1 MILWALISVLF
12 FGLIILY
19 CIFAAVYRAWIKDE
33 QTISYN
39 EFISLYAIA
48 TNKWIITNNFYPCAY
63 YDGSYIYM
71 KRYCDMIMLGLLS
84 QKKRRQKMEAELDKR
99 KAELIKKW
107 QKDINDYHDE
117 YVDEEWKITTDE
129 VYKFLDLAKHVI
141 G

>member
-1 MILWALISVLF
+1 MILLALISVLF

-19 CIFAAVYRAWIKDE
+19 CIFAAVYRAWVKDE

-39 EFISLYAIA
+39 EFISLYAIIP
-48 TNKWIITNNFYPCAY
+48 NKWIITNNTYPCAY

-71 KRYCDMIMLGLLS
+71 KRHCDMIMLYLLS
-84 QKKRRQKMEAELDKR
+84 QKQRRQKMEAELDKR

-117 YVDEEWKITTDE
+117 YVDYVKI
-129 VYKFLDLAKHVI
+129 YFGNGKKL
-141 G
+141 

>member
-39 EFISLYAIA
+39 EFISLYAIT
-48 TNKWIITNNFYPCAY
+48 TNKWIITYNYYPCAY

-71 KRYCDMIMLGLLS
+71 KRFCDMIMLYLLS
-84 QKKRRQKMEAELDKR
+84 QKQRRQKMEAELDKR

-117 YVDEEWKITTDE
+117 YVDYVKI
-129 VYKFLDLAKHVI
+129 YFGNGKKL
-141 G
+141 